1 MSGIS
6 NAWYIFKSLP
16 YAIVGVVLLL
26 IVVIGLIICQFFVPK
41 YKDFAKTIIGRIIV
55 SSSIFILTI
64 FMTINLSKFYSF
76 MRRIEANGELTAK
89 ERDILLK
96 EEKLKNEQLK
106 TEIENLKHTSL
117 NVQSFENLSE
127 LCLLGTNMKST
138 IAHTKTVKDPE
149 QGITKIKGEEFWV
162 VSLYDF
168 EGIKYGVD
176 LTELKILQDGND
188 LYVYGIKPK
197 YIGIENPKLP
207 NDVLCEIRSYEL
219 KDGEKVN
226 VKVLNERNAE
236 ANKLADK
243 YHTEDTERI
252 KKAIDDY
259 EWIRESCWEIGKVFV
274 EDYLK
279 LLNKNIKCMR
289 PEDENESAIPLQD
302 YLTLQIESKL
312 DAN

>member
-1 MSGIS
+1 MS

-16 YAIVGVVLLL
+16 YAIVGGILLVLALVVMF
-26 IVVIGLIICQFFVPK
+26 GQFEPHVNK
-41 YKDFAKTIIGRIIV
+41 FAKTGFGRIIV
-55 SSSIFILTI
+55 SLLVFGLTI
-64 FMTINLSKFYSF
+64 IMTNNLSRFGSF
-76 MRRIEANGELTAK
+76 MKKINYKNEYDKKELDA
-89 ERDILLK
+89 LLK
-96 EEKLKNEQLK
+96 EEKIKNEQLK

-176 LTELKILQDGND
+176 LTELKIVQDGND

-226 VKVLNERNAE
+226 VKVLNDKNIE

-289 PEDENESAIPLQD
+289 PEEENESAIPLQD
-302 YLTLQIESKL
+302 YLNLQIESKL
-312 DAN
+312 NVN